1 MGRAQK
7 YPTIKQA
14 KRHLST
20 AHLSMDSNYH
30 KPLRIY
36 LVSSADSPEFTHV
49 TRVLTRSNLIAL
61 DAEWKPIRSHQPN
74 FPTVSL
80 LQLACQLDPR
90 LSSDSDELNETVV
103 FLLDLS
109 SIPLS
114 SILELLKEVFVSP
127 DVLKLGFKFK
137 QDLIYLSSTF
147 CSQGCEPGFDRVS
160 TEVLGKGVTCIWL
173 TLNLNFFGLGNR
185 KSMFELKFLGRIFIN
200 VTVILNNFI
209 PVEPYLDIASIY
221 NYLQHKQHGRKL
233 PRETKSLATICK
245 EVLGIS
251 LSKELQCSDWSH
263 RPLTE
268 EQKTYAATDA
278 HCLLEI
284 FNSFRDKVS
293 QEGNSSGNIV
303 ELHSFDVDLGLKE
316 ILEKPEVGNKIIRT
330 RVCDALDIVRAAAS
344 SQYSQHVAEGVVSRI
359 SCRTTM
365 PMDEFFLKIVR
376 KHGEKLVLRES
387 DRAPKTSK
395 KKGKRRSSAVV
406 ILKEKQVDNFGDWQG
421 PPTWDLSLGGDGCP
435 KFLCDVMVEGLA
447 KHLRCV
453 GIDAAIPNSK
463 KPESRELIDQASK
476 EKRVLLTRD
485 AKLLRHQYLIKNQIY
500 RVKSLLKN
508 EQLLEVIETF
518 QLKISE
524 DQLMS
529 RCTKC
534 NGRFIQKPL
543 SMEEAVEAA
552 KGFQRIPDCLF
563 DKNLEFWQCIDCHQ
577 LYWEVA
583 SNLLSY
589 GAVLFLFANG
599 CLSFMSNTRYQLRRN

>member
-1 MGRAQK
+1 
-7 YPTIKQA
+7 
-14 KRHLST
+14 
-20 AHLSMDSNYH
+20 MDSNYQ

-36 LVSSADSPEFTHV
+36 LVSSPDSPEFSHLS
-49 TRVLTRSNLIAL
+49 RALTRSNLIAF
-61 DAEWKPIRSHQPN
+61 DAEWKPIRSHQHN
-74 FPTVSL
+74 FPIVSL
-80 LQLACQLDPR
+80 LQLACQFDRR
-90 LSSDSDELNETVV
+90 LCSDSDELNESAA

-114 SILELLKEVFVSP
+114 SIWKLLKEVFVSP

-147 CSQGCEPGFDRVS
+147 CLQGCEPGFDR
-160 TEVLGKGVTCIWL
+160 
-173 TLNLNFFGLGNR
+173 
-185 KSMFELKFLGRIFIN
+185 
-200 VTVILNNFI
+200 
-209 PVEPYLDIASIY
+209 VEPYLDIASIY

-233 PRETKSLATICK
+233 PKETKSLATICK

-251 LSKELQCSDWSH
+251 LSKELQCSDWSR

-268 EQKTYAATDA
+268 EQKAYAATDA

-284 FNSFRDKVS
+284 FNSFQDKVS
-293 QEGNSSGNIV
+293 QEGNSFSNIA
-303 ELHSFDVDLGLKE
+303 ELHSFDLDRGLKE
-316 ILEKPEVGNKIIRT
+316 ILENPEVGNKIITT
-330 RVCDALDIVRAAAS
+330 RVCDALDMVRATAS
-344 SQYSQHVAEGVVSRI
+344 FQYSQHAADGVNCRI
-359 SCRTTM
+359 SHRTRM
-365 PMDEFFLKIVR
+365 PLDESFSKMVR
-376 KHGEKLVLRES
+376 KYGEKLLLRES
-387 DRAPKTSK
+387 DRAPKMSK
-395 KKGKRRSSAVV
+395 KKGKRQSSAGV
-406 ILKEKQVDNFGDWQG
+406 ILKGKQLDNIGDWQG
-421 PPTWDLSLGGDGCP
+421 PPPWDLSLGGNGCP

-463 KPESRELIDQASK
+463 KPESRELIDQAYK

-485 AKLLRHQYLIKNQIY
+485 AKLLKHQYLIKNQIY
-500 RVKSLLKN
+500 R
-508 EQLLEVIETF
+508 VIETF

-577 LYWEVA
+577 LYWEGTQYHNAVQKFI
-583 SNLLSY
+583 NVCKLSE
-589 GAVLFLFANG
+589 
-599 CLSFMSNTRYQLRRN
+599 

>member
-1 MGRAQK
+1 M
-7 YPTIKQA
+7 
-14 KRHLST
+14 
-20 AHLSMDSNYH
+20 
-30 KPLRIY
+30 
-36 LVSSADSPEFTHV
+36 
-49 TRVLTRSNLIAL
+49 
-61 DAEWKPIRSHQPN
+61 
-74 FPTVSL
+74 
-80 LQLACQLDPR
+80 LAI
-90 LSSDSDELNETVV
+90 LN
-103 FLLDLS
+103 
-109 SIPLS
+109 P
-114 SILELLKEVFVSP
+114 
-127 DVLKLGFKFK
+127 
-137 QDLIYLSSTF
+137 
-147 CSQGCEPGFDRVS
+147 
-160 TEVLGKGVTCIWL
+160 
-173 TLNLNFFGLGNR
+173 LNFL
-185 KSMFELKFLGRIFIN
+185 N
-200 VTVILNNFI
+200 V
-209 PVEPYLDIASIY
+209 
-221 NYLQHKQHGRKL
+221 
-233 PRETKSLATICK
+233 
-245 EVLGIS
+245 
-251 LSKELQCSDWSH
+251 W
-263 RPLTE
+263 
-268 EQKTYAATDA
+268 
-278 HCLLEI
+278 
-284 FNSFRDKVS
+284 
-293 QEGNSSGNIV
+293 NSSGNIV

-330 RVCDALDIVRAAAS
+330 RVCDALDIVRATAS

-365 PMDEFFLKIVR
+365 PMDEFFSKIVR

-395 KKGKRRSSAVV
+395 KKGKRWSSAVV

-421 PPTWDLSLGGDGCP
+421 PPPWDSSLGGDGCP

-463 KPESRELIDQASK
+463 KPESRELIDQVSV

-577 LYWEVA
+577 LYWEGTQYHNAVQKFIDVCK
-583 SNLLSY
+583 LSE
-589 GAVLFLFANG
+589 
-599 CLSFMSNTRYQLRRN
+599 